1 MRSKWRRLGG
11 PGRDLGERF
20 LRFDQ
25 GSVSCCGRDR
35 AAVEQSQANG
45 RAEQQALALRER
57 LHISVVDVRPTG
69 AEVVFDHLVSQ
80 NLLATSVIS
89 AVVARSKY
97 PHSSDKAPSD
107 VTGFLERVL
116 MHNRTHDDKQPRFL
130 VGWSLR
136 NRYARHHHLDVR
148 FECHT
153 PRPVEVRSSTKQ

>member
-1 MRSKWRRLGG
+1 MYGHIEPQLQQASMMLRGASGEGLVVLGAILVKG
-11 PGRDLGERF
+11 F
-20 LRFDQ
+20 F
-25 GSVSCCGRDR
+25 VSIK
-35 AAVEQSQANG
+35 VQF
-45 RAEQQALALRER
+45 RAEQQAFALRER

-69 AEVVFDHLVSQ
+69 AEVVFDHFVAKS
-80 NLLATSVIS
+80 LLATSVIS

-116 MHNRTHDDKQPRFL
+116 MRNRTHDDKQPRFL
-130 VGWSLR
+130 VGWSPGHR
-136 NRYARHHHLDVR
+136 DARHHHLDVR